1 MQNTSWEGSNRW
13 YKKIVGDEGN
23 YFHQAVIFPKIK
35 SLINFNKVESVL
47 DLACGQG
54 VFERQINESAEYV
67 GVDISRSL
75 IEEAKRK
82 KQNQKHIFLTADV
95 SKKLP
100 LPENHFD
107 LVVII
112 LALQNIR
119 DFSGVIK
126 NAAMHLKNNGKFLIV
141 LNHPVF
147 RIPRQTSWGMDE
159 KNKIQYRR
167 IDRYMS
173 EMEIPILTNPG
184 KFEKSEK
191 TWSFHHPLSKYS
203 EELFKNGF
211 LIEKIDELVS
221 DKKSTGG
228 KAKMENRAR
237 EEIPMFMT
245 ILARKSSKALLIP

>member
-1 MQNTSWEGSNRW
+1 MVNTSWEKSSKW
-13 YKKIVGDEGN
+13 YKKIVGDEGH
-23 YFHQAVIFPKIK
+23 YFHQAVIFPKI
-35 SLINFNKVESVL
+35 SGLIELNKVNSVL

-54 VFERQINESAEYV
+54 IFERQINTNSEYV

-82 KQNQKHIFLTADV
+82 SQNQRHTFLTADA

-100 LPENHFD
+100 LAENHFD
-107 LVVII
+107 LAVII

-119 DFSGVIK
+119 DFGGVIK
-126 NAAMHLKNNGKFLIV
+126 NAANHLKSGGEFLIV

-159 KNKIQYRR
+159 KSKIQYRR
-167 IDRYMS
+167 IDGYMS

-184 KFEKSEK
+184 RREKSEK
-191 TWSFHHPLSKYS
+191 TWSFHHSISKYS
-203 EELFKNGF
+203 EELFKNSF
-211 LIEKIDELVS
+211 LIERISEWIS
-221 DKKSTGG
+221 DKRSIGG

-237 EEIPMFMT
+237 EEIPMFMA
-245 ILARKSSKALLIP
+245 ILSRKI

>member
-1 MQNTSWEGSNRW
+1 MQNTSWENSSRW
-13 YKKIVGDEGN
+13 YKKIVGEEGH

-35 SLINFNKVESVL
+35 ELIDLNKVRSVL

-54 VFERQINESAEYV
+54 VFERQINEGTEYV

-82 KQNQKHIFLTADV
+82 NKNLKHVFLTADV

-107 LVVII
+107 LAVII

-119 DFSGVIK
+119 DFDEVIK
-126 NAAMHLKNNGKFLIV
+126 NAATHLKSGGKFLVV

-147 RIPRQTSWGMDE
+147 RIPRQTSWGIDE

-191 TWSFHHPLSKYS
+191 TWSFHRSLSKYS

-211 LIEKIDELVS
+211 LIEKINELVS

-228 KAKMENRAR
+228 KARMENRAR

-245 ILARKSSKALLIP
+245 ILAKKN

>member
-1 MQNTSWEGSNRW
+1 MQNTSWEKSSKW
-13 YKKIVGDEGN
+13 YKKIVGDEGH
-23 YFHQAVIFPKIK
+23 YFHQAVIFPK
-35 SLINFNKVESVL
+35 LQELVDLNNVTSVL

-54 VFERQINESAEYV
+54 IFERQIDINSEYV

-82 KQNQKHIFLTADV
+82 SQNTKHIFLTADV

-100 LPENHFD
+100 LKENYFD

-112 LALQNIR
+112 LALQNIK
-119 DFSGVIK
+119 DFEGVIK
-126 NAAMHLKNNGKFLIV
+126 NAATHLKNGGEFLIV
-141 LNHPVF
+141 LNHPIF
-147 RIPRQTSWGMDE
+147 RIPRQSSWGVDE
-159 KNKIQYRR
+159 RSKIQYRR
-167 IDRYMS
+167 INGYMG

-184 KFEKSEK
+184 KHERSEK

-203 EELFKNGF
+203 EKLFKNGF
-211 LIEKIDELVS
+211 VIERIDEWVS

-237 EEIPMFMT
+237 VEIPMFMA
-245 ILARKSSKALLIP
+245 ILAKKN